1 MLFKKKVSRIPEPP
15 SDDFQETRGFRNKTG
30 SKDFLD
36 FNSNQDK
43 IPVIKDMP
51 KKGRRKIDEIPF
63 ERAEIET
70 KEGDDDLDDMPK
82 GFESNLRTQ
91 KKEKKQIFIKIDKFK
106 QIVASLE
113 SIEDKLKELDSIMT
127 RLEELSSEE
136 SSEIESWKSDV
147 DGIKG
152 EIRNIG
158 SNLAED

>member
-15 SDDFQETRGFRNKTG
+15 NDDFQETRSFRNKA
-30 SKDFLD
+30 
-36 FNSNQDK
+36 NSNNFFNLNSHQEEM
-43 IPVIKDMP
+43 PVMKDVP
-51 KKGRRKIDEIPF
+51 KKDRRKIEDLPFKKAETMPEEMNEEIDEMPTDF
-63 ERAEIET
+63 NQGFKAE
-70 KEGDDDLDDMPK
+70 
-82 GFESNLRTQ
+82 

-113 SIEDKLKELDSIMT
+113 SIENKLKELDSVMA

-158 SNLAED
+158 SNLSED